1 MSAKAIALP
10 RGKKIKDD
18 LSVNEIKIIGRF
30 SGPACE
36 KELPSG
42 EKVVEL
48 RLIVTRDDREGVDTI
63 SVAVWKSMLRRR
75 ALSLQNDQWIVVAG
89 VLRRRF
95 WKSPTGLA
103 SRYQVEA
110 RELARI

>member
-1 MSAKAIALP
+1 MSTKAIAVP
-10 RGKKIKDD
+10 KGRKIKDD
-18 LSVNEIKIIGRF
+18 FSVNEIKIIGRF
-30 SGPACE
+30 SGPASE
-36 KELPSG
+36 KDLPSG

-48 RLIVTRDDREGVDTI
+48 RVIVTRDDREGVDTI

-75 ALSLQNDQWIVVAG
+75 ALTLQDNQWIVVKG

-110 RELARI
+110 RDLARI